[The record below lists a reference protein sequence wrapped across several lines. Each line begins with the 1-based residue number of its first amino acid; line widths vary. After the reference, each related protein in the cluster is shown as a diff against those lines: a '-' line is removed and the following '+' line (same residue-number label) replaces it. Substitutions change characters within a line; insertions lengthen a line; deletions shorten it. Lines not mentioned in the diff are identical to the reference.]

1 MSTAPR
7 MCSEVSDQSPNSSA
21 MSLGVVP
28 GSSSAVD
35 GEEGLSIE
43 RVKNVRRKLLA
54 AAPDHDCS
62 REANRI
68 HVASAEQVNEL
79 VRNDAQP
86 LKPLG
91 PGMVH
96 EDPAASDLDPE
107 WRVRVPGWHHRKER
121 FRQPDVLV
129 GWRRGL

>member
-1 MSTAPR
+1 MAIHR
-7 MCSEVSDQSPNSSA
+7 
-21 MSLGVVP
+21 
-28 GSSSAVD
+28 
-35 GEEGLSIE
+35 EEGLSIE

-54 AAPDHDCS
+54 AAPDHDRS

-68 HVASAEQVNEL
+68 HVASAEQANEL
-79 VRNDAQP
+79 VRDDAQP

-91 PGMVH
+91 PDMVH

-107 WRVRVPGWHHRKER
+107 RRVRVPGRRDRKER

-129 GWRRGL
+129 DWRRGLLRPVLLPREYDEDFAL